1 MAPASQQNHAG
12 CSGGAYT
19 LLTLWLWPGVRTGHR
34 SCFLVLEHFT
44 TVNPYCQPHFQISS
58 AHPSPLLPIYIIL
71 FYFLAVQ
78 KVMHTFHLFFHIYPC
93 KYGDKSLFSHFNST

>member
-34 SCFLVLEHFT
+34 SCFLVPEYFT
-44 TVNPYCQPHFQISS
+44 RAILRCQPLFEFFLLHTAVLHHFI
-58 AHPSPLLPIYIIL
+58 
-71 FYFLAVQ
+71 F
-78 KVMHTFHLFFHIYPC
+78 T
-93 KYGDKSLFSHFNST
+93 